1 MRTFIF
7 QNAGVMDPRAITTF
21 GVSSKENDSAIGYF
35 GTGLKYAI
43 AVLLRLKCEVTIWT
57 GGQKY
62 EFTTQKTRIRVNEFD
77 IVHMNGE
84 PLAFTTELGKNWEA
98 WQALRE
104 LACNALDENG
114 KFLEQTYTVGLLPT
128 DTSILVSGK
137 AMEEAWTEKDKIFL
151 QRCLLETS
159 RGVEIHKGQSNWI
172 FYKGVRILKLPI
184 PAKYTYNFTTPVEL
198 TEDRTAKNEFDVMWR
213 RMCAIKSLRN
223 RDILKDILTARKEDF
238 HEGSI
243 EFSGSYGDDPFQEV
257 VAELYKQFHPTL
269 NLSAL
274 ELMRTKD
281 ISTFVTD
288 ETKFLDSMDQQRL
301 KIAVAFCKRIGYNVD
316 EYPIIV
322 SSHLGKDVMGLAQNG
337 RIYIAKLTFDQGT
350 KRLVGTLIEEFM
362 HLKYDVRD
370 CTRSM
375 QNLLID
381 HICSLGERITKR
393 PL

>member
-7 QNAGVMDPRAITTF
+7 QNAGVMDPRSITTF

-77 IVHMNGE
+77 IIHMNGE

-114 KFLEQTYTVGLLPT
+114 KFFEQTYTVGLLPT
-128 DTSILVSGK
+128 DTNILVSGK
-137 AMEEAWTEKDKIFL
+137 AMEEAWTEKDRIFL
-151 QRCLLETS
+151 QRSLLETS
-159 RGVEIHKGQSNWI
+159 RGVEIHKGQSDWI
-172 FYKGVRILKLPI
+172 FYKGVRILRLPQT
-184 PAKYTYNFTTPVEL
+184 AKYTYNFITPVGL
-198 TEDRTAKNEFDVMWR
+198 TEDRTAKSEFDIMWR
-213 RMCAIKSLRN
+213 RMCAIKALRN
-223 RDILKDILTARKEDF
+223 RDVLRDVLVARKEEF
-238 HEGSI
+238 HEGTI
-243 EFSGSYGDDPFQEV
+243 EYAGGFGDEPFQEV
-257 VAELYKQFHPTL
+257 VAELYKGFHPHL
-269 NLSAL
+269 NLSAVNL
-274 ELMRTKD
+274 LKSKD
-281 ISTFVTD
+281 ISEFVQD
-288 ETKFLDSMDQQRL
+288 ETKFLDSMDRERL
-301 KIAVAFCKRIGYNVD
+301 QIAISFCKKIGYPVD
-316 EYPIIV
+316 SYPIVV
-322 SSHLGKDVMGLAQNG
+322 SSHLGRDVLGMAQNG
-337 RIYIAKLTFDQGT
+337 KIYIAKLTFDQGT

-362 HLKYDVRD
+362 HLKYDVQD

-393 PL
+393 SL